1 MALSMIENLS
11 NSMKVRVCTR
21 WYLHFLCLMCL
32 LCGESIAQNSDSE
45 SAKQANEIGAQRV
58 LESSTFLGRFSDT
71 YSNWGDTDYPRQIGI
86 TSNLRNYYDLMGDPL
101 VYGSESIRWVERRG
115 LGVRRYSGS
124 SGSQLSERLAHGQ
137 SGPSFARLFNY
148 VVVGSDGTD
157 DWQSR
162 FIYANEIRTRITP
175 LTLKMSNLNGLRVD
189 VGSKN
194 NSFSAMLSRLHAPIY
209 SSGYEGDRSTKVKT
223 LLMGAHYERHVGF
236 MNFGATFVNAHQYE
250 PMMEQK
256 ALSTKGVPGAIQNA
270 PALLALRIS
279 DDSPTDGQG
288 GVVIHSV
295 SVRVNGIVRP
305 EVEPFIVR
313 LSERG
318 DDRQSYISG
327 RLRNG
332 DRKPLPPLANDY
344 QSINRGSSYNTYDP
358 YINYAAFDVD
368 VYYRGY
374 EFPFWI
380 DHLFYRDF
388 KLHGPEHVI
397 NQVRVDNEGEK
408 PIVVDAEFAH
418 ELAEE
423 SGTYGFATLDDLPQA
438 FDGEEYAMLYV
449 DLEPLGEFIE
459 SVEVD
464 LSLANDYHVELSELD
479 IAGTTPNPSRSNYRD
494 RYRYASYFRTV
505 ARAKGNPQDGVPR
518 LVRVKSGVPTG
529 LSLYSVNAH
538 GVLRGFEINAE
549 FSRSRSF
556 YQYASGT
563 PQPRVALE
571 DVSTNAL
578 QREAMPGG
586 RSSVN
591 DNAFYVT
598 VKKDAERWGFG
609 AEVFSIGPLYTT
621 EFRSYIGRD
630 ERDTSGN
637 PIAYNN
643 TMIHRLVEDNDDNDR
658 YPDSWYNNAPSGLQG
673 QSDVDGIFPG
683 LDEDKDGIPDTNR
696 NFNAI
701 PDYQEPFLMYTA
713 DPPIYDFGEDA
724 NHNDVIDVRENDID
738 ADLPYDQD
746 IKGFHTYLSVAPLR
760 GVNLTLG
767 VKDTRQ
773 IAGPAPDRSFYSRI
787 GYARRIPSLGNFMAS
802 ASIERIKDGIEDE
815 LSVYSD
821 RVLTVAEQ
829 FELDFAGL
837 QRNIKVAP
845 FLEGPRED
853 PLLFLNSTRSRI
865 YVDTKWGSV
874 NSAWKIRNKI
884 KFETNNQHAG
894 EVFDGTIQEGRRL
907 NRWTMVN
914 TFDYKW
920 QFGSRIGLF
929 SGIKM
934 RYLRE
939 WDSDEENDTT
949 RETHMIPIA
958 KLQYWLT
965 ERTRLQ
971 FGMQGLGFFLPYRV
985 EDSVGLDNTFEQY
998 DAVLMISNSSKY
1010 FGYLISTN
1018 AGINRRNKEY
1028 ESDDIGTIRNEDFV
1042 AAFVNVIV
1050 GFEAE

>member
-1 MALSMIENLS
+1 MRLICAFALL
-11 NSMKVRVCTR
+11 V
-21 WYLHFLCLMCL
+21 
-32 LCGESIAQNSDSE
+32 SDSFAQT
-45 SAKQANEIGAQRV
+45 SADERTGETKEIGAQRV
-58 LESSTFLGRFSDT
+58 LESSAFLGRFTESYT
-71 YSNWGDTDYPRQIGI
+71 NWGEVDYPRQIGI
-86 TSNLRNYYDLMGDPL
+86 TSNLRNYYSLMGDPL
-101 VYGSESIRWVERRG
+101 VYGSESVRWVERRG
-115 LGVRRYSGS
+115 LGVQRYAGS

-137 SGPSFARLFNY
+137 SGSSFARLFNY
-148 VVVGSDGTD
+148 VVVGTDGTD

-189 VGSKN
+189 VGSEN
-194 NSFSAMLSRLHAPIY
+194 NSFSAIFSRLHAPIY
-209 SSGYEGDRSTKVKT
+209 SSGRENDQNIKAKA
-223 LLMGAHYERHVGF
+223 LLWGAHYERHVGF

-256 ALSTKGVPGAIQNA
+256 ALSTKGVPGAMQNA
-270 PALLALRIS
+270 PAMLALRIS
-279 DDSPTDGQG
+279 DDSPTDGKG

-295 SVRVNGIVRP
+295 DVRVNGVLRP
-305 EVEPFIVR
+305 DVEPFIVR
-313 LSERG
+313 LDKRG
-318 DDRQSYISG
+318 DDRQSYIAG
-327 RLRNG
+327 RLRSG

-380 DHLFYRDF
+380 DHLYYRDY
-388 KLHGPEHVI
+388 KLYGPEHVI
-397 NQVRVDNEGEK
+397 NQGRVDSEGES
-408 PIVVDAEFAH
+408 PIVVDEEFAH
-418 ELAEE
+418 ELVEE
-423 SGTYGFATLDDLPQA
+423 SGAFGFATRADLPQA

-449 DLEPLGEFIE
+449 DLEPLGEYIE

-464 LSLANDYHVELSELD
+464 LSLANDYHVELSEID
-479 IAGTTPNPSRSNYRD
+479 ISGTAPNPTRSNYRD

-505 ARAKGNPQDGVPR
+505 ARAEGNPQDGVPR
-518 LVRVKSGVPTG
+518 RVRVKSGVPTG
-529 LSLYSVNAH
+529 LNLYSVNAY

-556 YQYASGT
+556 YQYASGV
-563 PQPRVALE
+563 PQPRVPLDE
-571 DVSTNAL
+571 LSINAL
-578 QREAMPGG
+578 QREVMPGG
-586 RSSVN
+586 RSTIS
-591 DNAFYVT
+591 DNAFYLT
-598 VKKDAERWGFG
+598 VKKDAEKWGFG
-609 AEVFSIGPLYTT
+609 AEVFSIGPHYTT

-630 ERDTSGN
+630 ERDTSGD

-643 TMIHRLVEDNDDNDR
+643 TMIHRLIEDNDDEDR

-673 QSDVDGIFPG
+673 QSDVDGVFPG

-696 NFNAI
+696 NFNAV

-713 DPPIYDFGEDA
+713 DPPIYDFGEDD
-724 NHNDVIDVRENDID
+724 NHNDVIDARENDIV
-738 ADLPYDQD
+738 ADLPYDLD
-746 IKGFHTYLSVAPLR
+746 LRGVHTYLSIWPLR
-760 GVNLTLG
+760 GMSVTLG

-773 IAGPAPDRSFYSRI
+773 IAGSAPDRSFYSRV
-787 GYARRIPSLGNFMAS
+787 GYRRQIPSLGNILAS
-802 ASIERIKDGIEDE
+802 ASVERIEDGIEDE

-853 PLLFLNSTRSRI
+853 PMLFLNSTRSRL
-865 YVDTKWGSV
+865 YVDTKWGGV

-884 KFETNNQHAG
+884 KFESNNQHEG
-894 EVFDGTIQEGRRL
+894 EVFDGRMQEGRRL

-914 TFDYKW
+914 ALDYQW
-920 QFGSRIGLF
+920 QLGARISLF

-934 RYLRE
+934 RYRRE
-939 WDSDEENDTT
+939 WNSVDAEDTANERHT
-949 RETHMIPIA
+949 IPIA
-958 KLQYWLT
+958 KLQYRLT
-965 ERTRLQ
+965 ERTRFHL
-971 FGMQGLGFFLPYRV
+971 GIQGVGFFLPYRV
-985 EDSVGLDNTFEQY
+985 EDSADSDRTFKQF
-998 DAVLMISNSSKY
+998 DAVAMVSNNSKY
-1010 FGYLISTN
+1010 FGYIVSTN
-1018 AGINRRNKEY
+1018 AGVSRRNKEY
-1028 ESDDIGTIRNEDFV
+1028 KNSEIGTVGDEEFV
-1042 AAFVNVIV
+1042 SAFVNVIV